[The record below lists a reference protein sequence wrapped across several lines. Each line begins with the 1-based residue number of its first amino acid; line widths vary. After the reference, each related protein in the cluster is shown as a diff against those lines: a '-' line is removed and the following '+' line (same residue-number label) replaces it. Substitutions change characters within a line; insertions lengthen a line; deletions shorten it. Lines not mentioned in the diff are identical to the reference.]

1 VIGQLT
7 AFVAGL
13 LFAAGLG
20 VGGMTQPAKVFGFL
34 DVAGNWDP
42 SLAFV
47 MLGAIAFHATAVRWI
62 LRRPAPLFAVRFALP
77 TRRDVDARL
86 VTGAALFGAGWGLVG
101 YCPGPA
107 MTALGGGVPAAA
119 VFVPAMLAGM
129 WVYRVLFEQPEPV
142 SGCASTSPPTAIK
155 PSYAPR
161 ASWANRSERVCG
173 FRRHW
178 CSLSLGPALRLGDTA
193 GQEGSDH

>member
-1 VIGQLT
+1 MAQLT

-47 MLGAIAFHATAVRWI
+47 MLGAIALHATTVRMI
-62 LRRPAPLFAVRFALP
+62 LRRRAPLFAVGFALP
-77 TRRDVDARL
+77 TRRDVDSRL
-86 VTGAALFGAGWGLVG
+86 VAGAALFGAGWGLVG

-107 MTALGGGVPAAA
+107 LTALGGGVPAAA
-119 VFVPAMLAGM
+119 VIVPAMVAGM
-129 WVYRVLFEQPEPV
+129 W
-142 SGCASTSPPTAIK
+142 AS
-155 PSYAPR
+155 R
-161 ASWANRSERVCG
+161 ALLERRELSRAAS
-173 FRRHW
+173 RRHI
-178 CSLSLGPALRLGDTA
+178 LPHR
-193 GQEGSDH
+193 

>member
-1 VIGQLT
+1 MAQLT

-47 MLGAIAFHATAVRWI
+47 MLGAIAVHATAMRRI
-62 LRRPAPLFAVRFALP
+62 LRRRAPLFAVHFALP

-86 VTGAALFGAGWGLVG
+86 VTGAAVFGAGWGLVG

-107 MTALGGGVPAAA
+107 VTALGGGIPAAA
-119 VFVPAMLAGM
+119 IFVPAMIAGM
-129 WVYRVLFEQPEPV
+129 WVFHAFFERPKPARAASGEAAVEVLE
-142 SGCASTSPPTAIK
+142 
-155 PSYAPR
+155 
-161 ASWANRSERVCG
+161 NR
-173 FRRHW
+173 
-178 CSLSLGPALRLGDTA
+178 RLGEEVLGLVPDALLRAA
-193 GQEGSDH
+193 GVVRSVKVRARKP

>member
-1 VIGQLT
+1 MAQLT
-7 AFVAGL
+7 AFIAGL

-47 MLGAIAFHATAVRWI
+47 MLGAIAVHATAVRAI
-62 LRRPAPLFAVRFALP
+62 LRRRAPLFAGRFALP

-86 VTGAALFGAGWGLVG
+86 VAGAALFGAGWGLVG

-107 MTALGGGVPAAA
+107 VTALGGGSPAAA
-119 VFVPAMLAGM
+119 VFVPAMVAGM
-129 WVYRVLFEQPEPV
+129 WLFRALFERPEPAPA
-142 SGCASTSPPTAIK
+142 AS
-155 PSYAPR
+155 
-161 ASWANRSERVCG
+161 
-173 FRRHW
+173 RRHI
-178 CSLSLGPALRLGDTA
+178 LPQR
-193 GQEGSDH
+193 